1 MSASPP
7 SSGSGSSSMSETGF
21 QLLARLCARPS
32 LRNLWPDTMFNGGLD
47 PGECVEVSSDE
58 VGGGKT
64 EFLMNVTAKCIQ
76 PEVWGDL
83 DIGGGLGMMQLWSR

>member
-83 DIGGGLGMMQLWSR
+83 DVEGGLGMVLIR